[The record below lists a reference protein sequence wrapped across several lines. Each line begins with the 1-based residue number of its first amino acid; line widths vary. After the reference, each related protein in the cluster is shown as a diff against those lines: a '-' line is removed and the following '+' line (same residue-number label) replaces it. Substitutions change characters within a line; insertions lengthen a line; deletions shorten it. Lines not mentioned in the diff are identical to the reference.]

1 MKWQCWVP
9 LWRHRER
16 SVSLSLLPGPDPPYW
31 DHQEIINWQIFLSN
45 FEAFKRVECEPMPC
59 DMTACYANL
68 IIITPQGL
76 YFTEMMENFENK
88 LVISVGAVSLC
99 YSTAWLREAPS
110 HWQLNFQFLS
120 LFLILRGLT
129 ASYFCSAQPSASFP
143 NQSGCVGWE
152 WASQITL

>member
-1 MKWQCWVP
+1 
-9 LWRHRER
+9 
-16 SVSLSLLPGPDPPYW
+16 
-31 DHQEIINWQIFLSN
+31 
-45 FEAFKRVECEPMPC
+45 MPC

-110 HWQLNFQFLS
+110 H
-120 LFLILRGLT
+120 
-129 ASYFCSAQPSASFP
+129 
-143 NQSGCVGWE
+143 
-152 WASQITL
+152 